1 MDQMISKNKQKMD
14 NFVGA
19 LINNLRKAKQE
30 QKRTEKEAKDAG
42 AEQGTDEHTAV
53 SN

>member
-1 MDQMISKNKQKMD
+1 MSLKDDIKKIQDLQKLAIANAD
-14 NFVGA
+14 K
-19 LINNLRKAKQE
+19 LKRKYI
-30 QKRTEKEAKDAG
+30 EKEAKDAG